1 MTISQ
6 KGLAYLSQQ
15 KGQPWWKFISADTGL
30 IIPFAD
36 RHSDRVAVA
45 TRQGNA
51 LLMALHMGANVTEW
65 VFLEEPLIPLKST
78 LSDQE
83 DGDKEDDWSEGIDYF
98 EFFDNEVEISPP
110 KEYAEAVFDDADL
123 EGIDL
128 FDANTETPNA
138 LLSAVRADTYNRAE
152 AMGEIIIDQ
161 QNKKLFFFPKREV
174 AERVERAGKVF
185 NSAFTQSVG
194 ILVSESKSILIYH
207 ARCDGMMWTDIGNKN
222 DQRLAHIFSAYCS
235 PYDNFSQR
243 DCHAAL
249 IVYNEKN
256 FRDVLF
262 DTKKK
267 RRTKTAM
274 EKCFQSFH
282 LVPLSPDGTALL
294 HQIATTDI
302 NAFCQS
308 VLLDDLKAIKTEG
321 MFAKPCPYSVNG
333 IPVFNGIPMEMNS
346 ILLMHYYLTENYHS
360 RPDKPPF
367 IILAYHWQT
376 EFYAH
381 IWGDLLEG
389 VLGFLYID

>member
-174 AERVERAGKVF
+174 
-185 NSAFTQSVG
+185 
-194 ILVSESKSILIYH
+194 
-207 ARCDGMMWTDIGNKN
+207 GN
-222 DQRLAHIFSAYCS
+222 
-235 PYDNFSQR
+235 
-243 DCHAAL
+243 
-249 IVYNEKN
+249 
-256 FRDVLF
+256 
-262 DTKKK
+262 
-267 RRTKTAM
+267 
-274 EKCFQSFH
+274 
-282 LVPLSPDGTALL
+282 
-294 HQIATTDI
+294 
-302 NAFCQS
+302 
-308 VLLDDLKAIKTEG
+308 
-321 MFAKPCPYSVNG
+321 
-333 IPVFNGIPMEMNS
+333 
-346 ILLMHYYLTENYHS
+346 
-360 RPDKPPF
+360 
-367 IILAYHWQT
+367 
-376 EFYAH
+376 
-381 IWGDLLEG
+381 
-389 VLGFLYID
+389 